1 MRPFKWTTK
10 TITEFLEDNDI
21 GLEPTQDVVGIK
33 HLVPWKCR
41 ICGKNHE
48 VTFDRIVLQHSV
60 HSAKPQTYC
69 YCPHCRYDSK
79 ANTFDATSLTAA
91 TSDSAFLAGLVAAR
105 SVTQL
110 PRIGDRQART
120 KLGASERPI
129 LETIAARIG
138 TDAKISALQH
148 GFALIVENDAFAE
161 ASIKTSVIPS
171 DDAYARAWTRGY
183 FERRGSVEMYRF
195 DGKKIHRITVTG
207 PKNALD
213 PILKAFHDAGN
224 AHGAIQL
231 HVRKSGTTWEMHFSG
246 ERSAVKFIEWMGEP
260 PTWFRGM
267 PSVTYG
273 NAAISL
279 FRSEEKYKTRNA
291 EKEKALAELSEI
303 IRVRRTFSLSRKKK
317 ELELP
322 ECVNMWTVGI
332 AERMTRRGVPEWKI
346 GKLVE
351 AISEKKRLKSLFEKR
366 ASFWARRL
374 NLEITSLYALSS
386 ALAKKRNP

>member
-1 MRPFKWTTK
+1 
-10 TITEFLEDNDI
+10 
-21 GLEPTQDVVGIK
+21 
-33 HLVPWKCR
+33 
-41 ICGKNHE
+41 
-48 VTFDRIVLQHSV
+48 
-60 HSAKPQTYC
+60 
-69 YCPHCRYDSK
+69 
-79 ANTFDATSLTAA
+79 
-91 TSDSAFLAGLVAAR
+91 
-105 SVTQL
+105 
-110 PRIGDRQART
+110 
-120 KLGASERPI
+120 
-129 LETIAARIG
+129 
-138 TDAKISALQH
+138 
-148 GFALIVENDAFAE
+148 
-161 ASIKTSVIPS
+161 
-171 DDAYARAWTRGY
+171 
-183 FERRGSVEMYRF
+183 
-195 DGKKIHRITVTG
+195 
-207 PKNALD
+207 
-213 PILKAFHDAGN
+213 
-224 AHGAIQL
+224 
-231 HVRKSGTTWEMHFSG
+231 MHFSG